1 MVFRTSVMRFLKN
14 DESLILLLLL
24 LLLLLF
30 YIYHPSL
37 GIIAIKILHQ
47 SKIYKLLSGI
57 QMDYTFSDQ
66 EDKEFQS
73 IFYFAEKL
81 YPNTT
86 SHYLSEEMTI
96 VYNNHIHSTTNE
108 ENNSGNNKFIVT
120 LDSISEPISEE
131 AISTLYQF
139 EKEIQRK
146 ANEELEQ
153 SKKRNIRE
161 VSSSSSS
168 SSSSINTEDSNENA
182 SNIDEQPKP
191 KIVLTEEQ
199 RKY

>member
-1 MVFRTSVMRFLKN
+1 
-14 DESLILLLLL
+14 
-24 LLLLLF
+24 
-30 YIYHPSL
+30 
-37 GIIAIKILHQ
+37 
-47 SKIYKLLSGI
+47 
-57 QMDYTFSDQ
+57 MDYTFSEQ

-81 YPNTT
+81 YSNTT

-96 VYNNHIHSTTNE
+96 VYNNHSHPTTDE
-108 ENNSGNNKFIVT
+108 ENNCGNNKFIVT
-120 LDSISEPISEE
+120 LDSISEPISVE
-131 AISTLYQF
+131 ALSTLYQF
-139 EKEIQRK
+139 EKEIQTK

-161 VSSSSSS
+161 ASSSSSS
-168 SSSSINTEDSNENA
+168 AIKTEESNENA